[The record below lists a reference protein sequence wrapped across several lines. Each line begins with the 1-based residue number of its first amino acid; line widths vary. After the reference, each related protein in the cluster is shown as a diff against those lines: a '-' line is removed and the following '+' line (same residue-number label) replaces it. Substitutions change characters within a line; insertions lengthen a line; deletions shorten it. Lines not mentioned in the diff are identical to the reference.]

1 MMVVAHKDGL
11 FRIALP
17 KDMVRFGVVAAAI
30 PVIVFLG
37 SIPLATIDTRVA
49 LYSWILIIP
58 LEWLTDRLLRPD
70 NAHEYL

>member
-1 MMVVAHKDGL
+1 
-11 FRIALP
+11 
-17 KDMVRFGVVAAAI
+17 MVRFGVVAAVI

-70 NAHEYL
+70 NADDYL